1 MEAIEYDYI
10 EEADILEIFFE
21 RGEATGAVPV
31 AEHVTL
37 RFRREDGR
45 PLSLILENFTYLVQ
59 AIEPGPRSF
68 PLTREEWPP
77 ELEDSIIKML
87 TTPPVNQFLK
97 VLTYQESPQ
106 AGQAIPIVYVTN
118 SRRFEDILAPA
129 A

>member
-1 MEAIEYDYI
+1 M
-10 EEADILEIFFE
+10 
-21 RGEATGAVPV
+21 
-31 AEHVTL
+31 
-37 RFRREDGR
+37 
-45 PLSLILENFTYLVQ
+45 
-59 AIEPGPRSF
+59 
-68 PLTREEWPP
+68 REEWPP
-77 ELEDSIIKML
+77 DLEDSIIKML

>member
-10 EEADILEIFFE
+10 KEADILEIFFE

-45 PLSLILENFTYLVQ
+45 PLSLVLENFTYLVQ

-68 PLTREEWPP
+68 PLMREEWPP
-77 ELEDSIIKML
+77 DLEDSIIKML

-97 VLTYQESPQ
+97 VLTYQESPLAEQ
-106 AGQAIPIVYVTN
+106 TIPIAYVTTPQ
-118 SRRFEDILAPA
+118 RFEDVLAPA

>member
-21 RGEATGAVPV
+21 RGEATGTVPV

-37 RFRREDGR
+37 RFRREDDC

-68 PLTREEWPP
+68 PLMREEWPP
-77 ELEDSIIKML
+77 DLQDTIIKML
-87 TTPPVNQFLK
+87 TTPPVNRFLK

-106 AGQAIPIVYVTN
+106 PERAIPIAYVTTPQH
-118 SRRFEDILAPA
+118 FEDILAPA

>member
-1 MEAIEYDYI
+1 MEAKYDYI

-37 RFRREDGR
+37 RFRRKDAC
-45 PLSLILENFTYLVQ
+45 PLSLILENFRYLVQ

-68 PLTREEWPP
+68 PLMREEWPP
-77 ELEDSIIKML
+77 DLQDTIIKML
-87 TTPPVNQFLK
+87 TTPPVNRFLK
-97 VLTYQESPQ
+97 VLTYQESPRPER
-106 AGQAIPIVYVTN
+106 AIPIAYVTTPQH
-118 SRRFEDILAPA
+118 FEDILAPA